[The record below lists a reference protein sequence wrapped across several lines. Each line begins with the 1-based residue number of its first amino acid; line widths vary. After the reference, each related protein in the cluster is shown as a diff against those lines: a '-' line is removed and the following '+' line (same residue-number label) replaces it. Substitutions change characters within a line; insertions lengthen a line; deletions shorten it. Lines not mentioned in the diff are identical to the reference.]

1 VYLNADVFK
10 LKVVLHPLLKDVV
23 KKKRET
29 DLINFQ
35 LPPKRGFLGDL
46 EYALRRATYI
56 QTV

>member
-1 VYLNADVFK
+1 VFK

-23 KKKRET
+23 KKEREN